1 MLYGKHI
8 RMIISWNLVA
18 ESMDNKSIYKNSR
31 KAFLSAS
38 DEAYSE
44 DGVDLSLIRWMLT
57 LTPTERLQ
65 TLQQN
70 IQSIRKL
77 RRETS
82 DS

>member
-1 MLYGKHI
+1 
-8 RMIISWNLVA
+8 
-18 ESMDNKSIYKNSR
+18 MDNKPIYKNSK
-31 KAFLSAS
+31 KAFLSGR
-38 DEAYSE
+38 DDAYSE

-57 LTPTERLQ
+57 LTPAERLQ

-77 RRETS
+77 RGETS

>member
-1 MLYGKHI
+1 
-8 RMIISWNLVA
+8 
-18 ESMDNKSIYKNSR
+18 MDNKPIYKNFN
-31 KAFLSAS
+31 KASLPCRDNS
-38 DEAYSE
+38 YSE

-70 IQSIRKL
+70 ILSIRKL
-77 RRETS
+77 RGETS